1 MRKFSFNCQFFL
13 DKMWKARI
21 FYDMTLCMV
30 NGLTKKGKYLFKNYE
45 LSLEISVIFIFNEI
59 VFNFC
64 SYMADTVGV
73 GATNPGEKRTYG
85 NFVASDTLMP
95 LKAQLITPPLKSMP
109 NDNTSTSTDSDPPPP
124 PPPPPPK
131 DTKFQTA
138 STVTTTETP
147 PPPPPPP
154 TVTPTGPTGQ
164 KQRPPIVHQ
173 IGTVGRPIGKQQSP
187 IVRQQGATVQQP
199 SSTGQ
204 QQAST
209 VNQQPGPPGVN
220 PVVQAIVDNALG
232 GCLFYLLA

>member
-1 MRKFSFNCQFFL
+1 
-13 DKMWKARI
+13 
-21 FYDMTLCMV
+21 MTLCTV
-30 NGLTKKGKYLFKNYE
+30 NSLTKKGKYLFKNYE

-64 SYMADTVGV
+64 SFMADTVGV

-124 PPPPPPK
+124 PPPPPPPK

-154 TVTPTGPTGQ
+154 IVTPTGPTGQ

-173 IGTVGRPIGKQQSP
+173 IGTVGRPIGSP
-187 IVRQQGATVQQP
+187 IVRQPGATVQQP

-232 GCLFYLLA
+232 RCLFYLLA